1 MVLSD
6 YQASYWLK
14 SDSHPPKNCSQHSM
28 VMLLLLCLV
37 AHLARCE
44 SRRFV
49 CLPPSCDST
58 VLSARASSAFLR
70 ARLSLP
76 PCLLTTFCHPLLAA
90 YIVHPTTIHG
100 VRQHRTCK
108 EVPSH
113 AEEERVNSYP
123 FSPSASLPAPDAR
136 AVSAHQSKE
145 GCLAVIVRYFFINF
159 GVRTQK
165 IRRAYLN
172 GQIVSEFVSGCLNLN
187 LNFRLNF

>member
-28 VMLLLLCLV
+28 VMLLLARLV

-58 VLSARASSAFLR
+58 VLSAARASSAFLR
-70 ARLSLP
+70 ARLGLP

-136 AVSAHQSKE
+136 AVSATNPPLAQVQCDGRLE
-145 GCLAVIVRYFFINF
+145 CLGRIGRRERAARLHLSL
-159 GVRTQK
+159 GVLPR
-165 IRRAYLN
+165 
-172 GQIVSEFVSGCLNLN
+172 
-187 LNFRLNF
+187 